1 MISRTF
7 DLLPSQREK
16 FPNEKAIVSRQG
28 NRWKAYSSNEC
39 LQEID
44 RYSWALIGL
53 GVKKGDRVL
62 IVPHLASAE
71 WIFLDFAIQQLGAI
85 VVPVHFTSN
94 PQQLEYIINHTDAQC
109 CFVAHAELGA
119 KFGEILHQ
127 HPNLQIFFIEG
138 DGRAK
143 TLNELL
149 KQYTVPQEGD
159 LQTYKDEIQEDDLSA
174 IIYTSGTTG
183 TPKGVMLSHRN
194 IVSNVR
200 ATLPLLPVEPG
211 KTALSFLPFSH
222 IFERMALLTYMAAGL
237 RVYTLVDRP
246 YLSKAFLEVRP
257 HIFTAVPR
265 ILEKMYDQVLAI
277 QADHSS
283 WNKGLANWA
292 LKVGMSFRER
302 PGFRFVYWWKLQLAK
317 LLVLNRLKRNL
328 GGKAQAII
336 VGAAYLQPGLGRL
349 MGAMGIK
356 AREGYGMTETAAAA
370 TINRFQP
377 GLYAFG
383 TVGLPVSG
391 VQIKIDTPNEEGEGE
406 ILIKGPNVMRGYYKQ
421 PEETTKV
428 LTEDGWLHTGDVG
441 KFVKKRF
448 LQITD
453 RKKDIFKTSSGKYV
467 SPLVLE
473 NHFKQSPFIEQIMV
487 IGFQKPYVTALIYPN
502 FELLEHWSK
511 ENNVHWTSPQYMA
524 INIKVRQR
532 IREEL
537 DAYNQELPNYQTVRA
552 FHLFHEEWT
561 MESGLLTYTM
571 KLMRPKINA
580 AFQKEIVQLYE
591 DQVI

>member
-7 DLLPSQREK
+7 DLLPSQLAR
-16 FPNEKAIVSRQG
+16 FPNEKAIVSRRRD
-28 NRWKAYSSNEC
+28 RWVTYSCAACIE
-39 LQEID
+39 EID
-44 RYSWALIGL
+44 RYSWTLMGL
-53 GVKKGDRVL
+53 GVQRGDRVL

-94 PQQLEYIINHTDAQC
+94 PQQLEYIINHTEAKY

-119 KFGEILHQ
+119 KFEEVLNVHSAVKV
-127 HPNLQIFFIEG
+127 FFIKGAEP
-138 DGRAK
+138 AK
-143 TLNELL
+143 SLEELL
-149 KQYTVPQEGD
+149 RQYSGSPNEE
-159 LQTYKDEIQEDDLSA
+159 LQMLKDQVKEDDLSA

-183 TPKGVMLSHRN
+183 IPKGVMLSHRN

-200 ATLPLLPVEPG
+200 ATVPLLPVEPG
-211 KTALSFLPFSH
+211 KIALSFLPFSH

-237 RVYTLVDRP
+237 SIYTLVERP
-246 YLSKAFLEVRP
+246 YLSQALLEVRP

-283 WNKGLANWA
+283 LKKGLANWA
-292 LKVGMSFRER
+292 LKIGMSFQER
-302 PGFRFVYWWKLQLAK
+302 PGFRFIYWWKLQLAK
-317 LLVLNRLKRNL
+317 MLVLNRLKRNL
-328 GGKAQAII
+328 GGKVDAII

-370 TINRFQP
+370 AINRFQP

-391 VQIKIDTPNEEGEGE
+391 VQIKIDSPNEEGEGE
-406 ILIKGPNVMRGYYKQ
+406 IMIKGPNVMRGYYKQ
-421 PEETTKV
+421 EEETAKV
-428 LTEDGWLHTGDVG
+428 LTKDGWLHTGDVG
-441 KFVKKRF
+441 KFVNKRF

-511 ENNVHWTSPQYMA
+511 ENKVHWTSPQYMA

-537 DAYNQELPNYQTVRA
+537 DAYNQELPNYQTIRA

-580 AFQKEIVQLYE
+580 AYQKEIAQLYE

>member
-7 DLLPSQREK
+7 DLLHSQQEK
-16 FPNEKAIVSRQG
+16 FPNEKAIVSRTG
-28 NRWKAYSSNEC
+28 DRWVSYSCREC
-39 LQEID
+39 LEQID
-44 RYSWALIGL
+44 RYSWALIGA
-53 GVKKGDRVL
+53 GIKRGDRVL

-71 WIFLDFAIQQLGAI
+71 WIFLDFAIQQIGAI
-85 VVPVHFTSN
+85 VAPVHFTSN
-94 PQQLEYIINHTDAQC
+94 PKQLAYIIAHTEAQF
-109 CFVAHAELGA
+109 CFVAHENLGA
-119 KFGEILHQ
+119 KFGEVLAEFSH
-127 HPNLQIFFIEG
+127 LQLIYLEG
-138 DGRAK
+138 GVEQK
-143 TLNELL
+143 SLQGFLE
-149 KQYTVPQEGD
+149 QYPIPENGD
-159 LQTYKDEIQEDDLSA
+159 LQTIKDQVQEDDLSA

-200 ATLPLLPVEPG
+200 STLPLLPVEPG
-211 KTALSFLPFSH
+211 KLALSFLPFSH
-222 IFERMALLTYMAAGL
+222 IFERMALLTYMAGGL
-237 RVYTLVDRP
+237 SVHTLVQRD
-246 YLSKAFLEVRP
+246 YLSKALIEVRP
-257 HIFTAVPR
+257 HVFTAVPR

-277 QADHSS
+277 QAEHSS
-283 WNKGLANWA
+283 LKRGLINWA
-292 LKVGMSFRER
+292 LNIGMSYRER
-302 PGFRFVYWWKLQLAK
+302 PGYRFLYWLKLQLAK
-317 LLVLNRLKRNL
+317 LLALNRLKKNL
-328 GGKAQAII
+328 GGRVHAII

-370 TINRFQP
+370 SINRFQP

-391 VQIKIDTPNEEGEGE
+391 VQIKIDEPDEEGEGE
-406 ILIKGPNVMRGYYKQ
+406 ILIKGPNVMQGYYKQ
-421 PEETTKV
+421 EEETAKV
-428 LTEDGWLHTGDVG
+428 LSPDGWLRTGDVG

-473 NHFKQSPFIEQIMV
+473 NHFKKSPFIEQIMV

-502 FELLEHWSK
+502 YELLEKWSQ

-524 INIKVRQR
+524 INIKVRKRMQ
-532 IREEL
+532 EEIAL
-537 DAYNQELPNYQTVRA
+537 FNQELPNYQIIRA
-552 FHLFHEEWT
+552 FHLLHEEWT

-571 KLMRPKINA
+571 KLMRSKILA
-580 AFQKEIVQLYE
+580 AYPKEIGQLYE
-591 DQVI
+591 EQVI

>member
-7 DLLPSQREK
+7 DLLPSQQER
-16 FPNEKAIVSRQG
+16 FPNEKALVSRRAD
-28 NRWKAYSSNEC
+28 RWLSYSCAAC
-39 LQEID
+39 LAEID

-53 GVKKGDRVL
+53 GVQPGDRVL

-94 PQQLEYIINHTDAQC
+94 PQQLDYIINHTEAKC

-119 KFGEILHQ
+119 KFGDVLDQ
-127 HPNLQIFFIEG
+127 HPDLEVFFIEG
-138 DGRAK
+138 AGRGK
-143 TLNELL
+143 SLEELL
-149 KQYTVPQEGD
+149 KQHVVNPNGD
-159 LQTYKDEIQEDDLSA
+159 LQALKDQVKEDDLSA

-183 TPKGVMLSHRN
+183 IPKGVMLSHRN
-194 IVSNVR
+194 IVSNVK
-200 ATLPLLPVEPG
+200 ATVPLLPVEPG
-211 KTALSFLPFSH
+211 KKALSFLPFSH

-237 RVYTLVDRP
+237 SIHTLVDRP
-246 YLSKAFLEVRP
+246 YLPQALLEVRP
-257 HIFTAVPR
+257 NIFTAVPR

-277 QADHSS
+277 QADRSAL
-283 WNKGLANWA
+283 KRGLAAWA
-292 LKVGMSFRER
+292 LKIGMSFQER
-302 PGFRFVYWWKLQLAK
+302 PGFRFVYWCKLQMAK
-317 LLVLNRLKRNL
+317 VLVLNRLKRNL
-328 GGKAQAII
+328 GGKVDAII
-336 VGAAYLQPGLGRL
+336 VGAAFLQPGLGRL

-370 TINRFQP
+370 AINRFQP

-391 VQIKIDTPNEEGEGE
+391 VQIKIDEPNEEGEGE
-406 ILIKGPNVMRGYYKQ
+406 ILIKGPNVMQGYYKQ
-421 PEETTKV
+421 AEETAKV
-428 LTEDGWLHTGDVG
+428 LGADGWLHTGDVG

-511 ENNVHWTSPQYMA
+511 ENKVHWTSPQYMA

-532 IREEL
+532 MREEL
-537 DAYNQELPNYQTVRA
+537 DAYNQELPNYQTIRA

-571 KLMRPKINA
+571 KLMRPKILT
-580 AFQKEIVQLYE
+580 AFQKEIAQLYE
-591 DQVI
+591 EQVI